1 MIRLFVALPI
11 PDDLRARIAGLQGG
25 IDGARWVAPENLH
38 ITLRFIGEVPE
49 DRLEDIVAALDRV
62 HPPSLTIEPGD
73 TGRFGTGDKARA
85 IWVGVR
91 KSPEIETLHQVVD
104 HALVR
109 TGLPPEGRKYTP
121 HITVARLRGARGG
134 RVANWLEATAG
145 FFATPFDARAF
156 VLYESR
162 MGRGGPVYDPVS
174 EFPLS

>member
-11 PDDLRARIAGLQGG
+11 PDKLRARIAGLQGG

-49 DRLEDIVAALDRV
+49 DRVEDIVGALDRV
-62 HPPSLTIEPGD
+62 TPPPFPVEPGD
-73 TGRFGTGDKARA
+73 TGRFGTKDKARS

-91 KSPEIETLHQVVD
+91 KSPEIEALYQSID
-104 HALVR
+104 NALVR
-109 TGLPPEGRKYTP
+109 AGFEPEGRKYTP
-121 HITVARLRGARGG
+121 PITVARLRGARGG
-134 RVANWLEATAG
+134 RVASWLEATGG
-145 FFATPFDARAF
+145 FFATPFEAHAF

-162 MGRGGPVYDPVS
+162 MGRGGPVYDPVA